1 MDTRQVRRDDTG
13 TMRCRECGFPYALSP
28 LEVAARADRGLDAAV
43 AGLGEADQT
52 EPGVVGAWA
61 IKDLL
66 RLERQPSPR
75 AVVAPSWLAWRQP

>member
-1 MDTRQVRRDDTG
+1 MTQREMLDTLDASWRT
-13 TMRCRECGFPYALSP
+13 
-28 LEVAARADRGLDAAV
+28 LDAAV